1 MNKNKIARYF
11 IIAFVVYLMIR
22 IVAEPFLINFMA
34 VSKIF
39 NYINSVMV
47 IILLLILSNLL
58 YESKVVRRLFAGL
71 IGVQLAII
79 AVQLS
84 IPYKSSFN
92 DISVIAI
99 PALHS
104 CEAILC
110 FVVGLK
116 IRLEYSSKEINSLGY
131 AFKSYAIMNACVYV
145 LELFIQA
152 TFFSNS
158 NNPLVNTTSLILSSI
173 IKIYLLYYVYN
184 VFKSNKQE
192 TQSPKN
198 CVISD
203 NTLARVI
210 VFIFMTIIVINGG
223 LTPFIAELHWL
234 ERSFQLIDALFLF
247 NILLLLTAFIHKRN
261 IKGVPLIVLAIIQI
275 IILMFSYAATFVQ
288 DPYKYF
294 LYLAVLGVVFI
305 EAVFDF
311 ICGLKLKSSTA
322 NISITKLGIAFMIY
336 ACVNTLI
343 IIIDLV
349 LSSFLYKNSTHS
361 LVKVVLL
368 ISSYATELYWLF
380 YIQKVFT
387 LTNITTKKKK
397 EKPKAIYDDIMLE
410 DFDM

>member
-1 MNKNKIARYF
+1 
-11 IIAFVVYLMIR
+11 
-22 IVAEPFLINFMA
+22 
-34 VSKIF
+34 
-39 NYINSVMV
+39 MV

-198 CVISD
+198 CVI
-203 NTLARVI
+203 
-210 VFIFMTIIVINGG
+210 VINGG

-368 ISSYATELYWLF
+368 IYSYATELYWLF